1 MGWYTSQKYVE
12 VWTPSIRTQ
21 AYLEIGNYRGNY
33 SWPLNNMELNL
44 LLNISIFSFWSNYT
58 WKFFWIN
65 ILFIFSFYRSL
76 HWVRV
81 CVQLEI
87 TITEIKGTRVW
98 VLILTELFT
107 EVGWVIY
114 EFLHFLRQVPVHR
127 FSTAGSGDSTSNS
140 YTVQK
145 STIVKMRSY

>member
-33 SWPLNNMELNL
+33 SWPLNNMELNCMGPIIHG
-44 LLNISIFSFWSNYT
+44 NFFS
-58 WKFFWIN
+58 IN
-65 ILFIFSFYRSL
+65 ILFIFLFYRSL

-98 VLILTELFT
+98 VLILSELFT
-107 EVGWVIY
+107 EVGESFMNFFIFWGRYQYIDFQLQAVG
-114 EFLHFLRQVPVHR
+114 
-127 FSTAGSGDSTSNS
+127 TAPLTLTLFKG
-140 YTVQK
+140 QL
-145 STIVKMRSY
+145 